1 MPKLPLIEQGKPF
14 SRRQLIKLGLAG
26 AGVAGAALALPSLTR
41 KQTQPAKI
49 PPLSNEAP
57 VVAEG
62 FNPMAIVR
70 DFDYGT
76 VKKENGRTIRE
87 FRIVAGTT
95 KLDLNSAVSF
105 ITWNFNG
112 RVPGPTL
119 RAEEGDRVRDF

>member
-1 MPKLPLIEQGKPF
+1 M
-14 SRRQLIKLGLAG
+14 
-26 AGVAGAALALPSLTR
+26 
-41 KQTQPAKI
+41 
-49 PPLSNEAP
+49 
-57 VVAEG
+57 AEG

-70 DFDYGT
+70 DFDYGI

-87 FRIVAGTT
+87 FQIVAGPT

-119 RAEEGDRVRDF
+119 RAT